1 MNKEEKVRLQKEYE
15 KYSDEGLLEIAESD
29 KNEFQEGVYGII
41 LDEIKKRGL
50 RGKFIEREK
59 IKKQQEEAHEHEIN
73 LVTIKQFSY
82 RHEAELAKGILEDQ
96 GIEVFMSADD
106 CGGVRPELS
115 FSIGVELLVK
125 KEDLEKCREIL
136 KIIENNNT
144 NL

>member
-1 MNKEEKVRLQKEYE
+1 
-15 KYSDEGLLEIAESD
+15 
-29 KNEFQEGVYGII
+29 
-41 LDEIKKRGL
+41 
-50 RGKFIEREK
+50 
-59 IKKQQEEAHEHEIN
+59 
-73 LVTIKQFSY
+73 
-82 RHEAELAKGILEDQ
+82 
-96 GIEVFMSADD
+96 MSADD

>member
-1 MNKEEKVRLQKEYE
+1 MNQEEKYRLQKEYE

-50 RGKFIEREK
+50 QGKFIEREK
-59 IKKQQEEAHEHEIN
+59 IKKQQEEAHEHEVN